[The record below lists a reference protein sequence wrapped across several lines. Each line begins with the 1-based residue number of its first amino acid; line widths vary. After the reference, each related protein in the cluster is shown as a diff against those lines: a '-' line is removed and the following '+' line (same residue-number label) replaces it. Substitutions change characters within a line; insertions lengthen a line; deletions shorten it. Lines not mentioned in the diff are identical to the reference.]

1 MNADTIK
8 NFTNKLR
15 GKKAYDKE
23 YELALETLI
32 QVSCEVIKRGKDDNG
47 KLL

>member
-1 MNADTIK
+1 MNSETIK

-23 YELALETLI
+23 YELALEALI
-32 QVSCEVIKRGKDDNG
+32 AVSCEVIKNG
-47 KLL
+47 KK